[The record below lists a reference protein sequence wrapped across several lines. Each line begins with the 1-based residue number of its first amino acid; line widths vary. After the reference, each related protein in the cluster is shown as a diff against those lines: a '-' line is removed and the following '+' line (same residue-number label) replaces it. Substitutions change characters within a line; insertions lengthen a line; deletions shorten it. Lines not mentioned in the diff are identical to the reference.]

1 VIRQKFD
8 SSNAFGYR
16 SRMQSLK
23 KAIPQS
29 VVKRLPKYLAYVQS
43 LCAEDIEWVSS
54 SELAEQLG
62 LTSST
67 VRQDFSYF
75 DFSGISKRGYEAQGL
90 RSMLESILGADT
102 DWKVVVVGAGNL
114 GRALALHEEFARRG
128 FHIVG
133 IFDNDPAKVGTV
145 IGSLTVEPL
154 DQLEAAV
161 KHHSAMMGIVAVPAA
176 AAQSVADL
184 LVSAGVSGLLNMA
197 LTHIIAPENV
207 SVIDSRIVA
216 SLLELSHSVS
226 FPRQ

>member
-1 VIRQKFD
+1 
-8 SSNAFGYR
+8 
-16 SRMQSLK
+16 MQTPK
-23 KAIPQS
+23 KSIPPS

-43 LCAEDIEWVSS
+43 LCTEDIEWVSS
-54 SELAEQLG
+54 NELAEQLG

-102 DWKVVVVGAGNL
+102 DWKIVVVGAGNL

-133 IFDNDPAKVGTV
+133 IFDADPEKHGMA
-145 IGSLTVEPL
+145 IGDLEVQPME
-154 DQLEAAV
+154 QLEPTVKRHAV
-161 KHHSAMMGIVAVPAA
+161 MMGIVAVPAV

-184 LVSAGVSGLLNMA
+184 LVSAGVKGLLNMA
-197 LTHIIAPENV
+197 LTHVIAPDHV

-216 SLLELSHSVS
+216 SLLELSHAVS
-226 FPRQ
+226 FPRG